1 MKKTTWQIEAAK
13 LENKTLGRVG
23 IILLKAL
30 KRYPKLYAERKAH
43 GDLHEYLLVQEAEVA
58 KQAKMLVDDGAEP
71 WQAESDALREAIEN
85 MIPPEPE
92 DDDDEEAE
100 DILMEACG
108 MWLES
113 MEAGGDEQKA

>member
-13 LENKTLGRVG
+13 LENQTLGRVG
-23 IILLKAL
+23 IILQKTL
-30 KRYPKLYAERKAH
+30 KRYPKLYAERKAQ

-58 KQAKMLVDDGAEP
+58 KQVKMLVDDGAEP
-71 WQAESDALREAIEN
+71 WQAESDALSEAIEN

-92 DDDDEEAE
+92 DDDDGEEAE

-113 MEAGGDEQKA
+113 MEADDQK